1 MKKIIAAVV
10 VALLLI
16 GGGVFYY
23 QNQQTVPNYLVN
35 SRLETAQ
42 NPNDN
47 KLGGYYRLLFTKNK
61 ATLVVFSNAVKT
73 KSSNKVDQKL
83 FQAVAG
89 NKSIATVGRNAD
101 LGRVHVTKDNNK
113 LVVKSKKLTLT
124 FTINDNAYYTD
135 DGTMWLVAK

>member
-42 NPNDN
+42 NPSDN

-61 ATLVVFSNAVKT
+61 ATLVIFSNAVKT
-73 KSSNKVDQKL
+73 KSNKIDQKL

-89 NKSIATVGRNAD
+89 NKSTATVGQNAD

>member
-1 MKKIIAAVV
+1 MKKIITAVV
-10 VALLLI
+10 IALILI

-42 NPNDN
+42 NPSDN

-73 KSSNKVDQKL
+73 KSNKVDQKL
-83 FQAVAG
+83 FQVVAG
-89 NKSIATVGRNAD
+89 NKSTATVGQNAD

-113 LVVKSKKLTLT
+113 LVVKSRKLTLT
-124 FTINDNAYYTD
+124 FTIKDNAYYTD

>member
-1 MKKIIAAVV
+1 MKKIITAVV
-10 VALLLI
+10 IALLLI

-42 NPNDN
+42 NNYDN
-47 KLGGYYRLLFTKNK
+47 KLGGFYRFLFTKNK

-73 KSSNKVDQKL
+73 KSKVNQKL

-89 NKSIATVGRNAD
+89 NNSTATVGQKAD
-101 LGRVHVTKDNNK
+101 LGRVHVTKDKNK

-124 FTINDNAYYTD
+124 FTIKDNAYYTD

>member
-73 KSSNKVDQKL
+73 KSNKVDQKL

-89 NKSIATVGRNAD
+89 NKSTATVGQNAD
-101 LGRVHVTKDNNK
+101 LGRVYVTKDNNK

-124 FTINDNAYYTD
+124 FTIMDNAYYTD
-135 DGTMWLVAK
+135 DGTMWLVTK

>member
-1 MKKIIAAVV
+1 MKKIIVAVV

-42 NPNDN
+42 NPSDN

-73 KSSNKVDQKL
+73 KSNKVDQKL

-89 NKSIATVGRNAD
+89 NKSTATVGQNAD

>member
-42 NPNDN
+42 NPSDN

-73 KSSNKVDQKL
+73 KSNKVDQKL

-89 NKSIATVGRNAD
+89 NKSTATVGQNAD

-124 FTINDNAYYTD
+124 FKINDNAYYTD